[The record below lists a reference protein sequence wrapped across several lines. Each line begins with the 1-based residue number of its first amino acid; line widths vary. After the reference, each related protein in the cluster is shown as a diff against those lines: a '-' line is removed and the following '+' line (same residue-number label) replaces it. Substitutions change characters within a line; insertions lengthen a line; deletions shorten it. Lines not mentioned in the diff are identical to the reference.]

1 MNSKAF
7 TLALVIAGFSMFMV
21 YSYIEDQSKSLFKK
35 FGQEQTVVVAKQDI
49 DDLELLDDSKVILKT
64 VPSKF
69 LAPGHYKTI
78 KDIENTIAL
87 TPIMKGEQITKPRLA
102 YPGEKTGL
110 SRQVSVGKRA
120 VAILVNENQAVGKM
134 IKPGDRV
141 DVIANIS
148 YVPGRKDKNSTST
161 ILQDVLVLSTG
172 YNMSNNIPMVGVRI
186 AKEIR
191 ALKLNSYSQYNSVTL
206 ELDPFQSQKL
216 IFIIK
221 NLDGSPFFSLRNNDD
236 KDQLRIPVT
245 ELFDV
250 LDENKAEARE
260 YFKKLDERQN

>member
-49 DDLELLDDSKVILKT
+49 KELELLDDSKVTLKT

-78 KDIENTIAL
+78 KEIENTIAL

-110 SRQVSVGKRA
+110 ARQVSVGKRA
-120 VAILVNENQAVGKM
+120 VAILVNENQAVGKL

-141 DVIANIS
+141 DVIANFS
-148 YVPGRKDKNSTST
+148 YIPGRMDKTKTST
-161 ILQDVLVLSTG
+161 VLQDVLVLSTG
-172 YNMSNNIPMVGVRI
+172 FNMTNSIPMVGLKVPN
-186 AKEIR
+186 EIK
-191 ALKLNSYSQYNSVTL
+191 AMNLNTYSRYNSVTL
-206 ELDPFQSQKL
+206 ELDPFQSQKI

-221 NLDGSPFFSLRNNDD
+221 NMDSAPFLSLRNNDD
-236 KDQLRIPVT
+236 KDQLRIPT
-245 ELFDV
+245 TDLYDV
-250 LDENKAEARE
+250 LDESKSDARE
-260 YFKKLDERQN
+260 YFKKLDER

>member
-21 YSYIEDQSKSLFKK
+21 YSYIEDQTKSLFKK
-35 FGQEQTVVVAKQDI
+35 IGQEQTVVVAKQDI
-49 DDLELLDDSKVILKT
+49 LDLELIDDSKVMLIT

-78 KDIENTIAL
+78 KDIQNTIAL
-87 TPIMKGEQITKPRLA
+87 TPIMKGEQITKPRVA

-120 VAILVNENQAVGKM
+120 VALLVNENQAVGKL

-148 YVPGRKDKNSTST
+148 YVPGRKDKTNTMT
-161 ILQDVLVLSTG
+161 VLQDVLILSTG
-172 YNMSNNIPMVGVRI
+172 YNISNSIPMVGLET

-191 ALKLNSYSQYNSVTL
+191 ALNLNTYNQYSSVTL

-221 NLDGSPFFSLRNNDD
+221 NMDSTPFFSLRNNDD

-245 ELFDV
+245 EIFDI
-250 LDENKAEARE
+250 LDENKADARE